1 MAHLSHLT
9 LSNFRNFIQ
18 LELDFNPGVCV
29 FFGANAQGKTTLL
42 EAVYLLAIARS
53 FRAENEREVV
63 NFGAALRGEPALVG
77 GAIEKRQERLSVY
90 IGYQPQPV
98 RGFSQSL
105 AAPASSKVQP
115 EPKMDNEAE
124 QRANGEPS
132 PGESSAAKEPLDSQ
146 APPQRNGLWSYSVRK
161 QIRVSRIP
169 RSAAELVGM
178 VGAVLFS
185 AGDIELVYG
194 PPSGRRRYLD
204 ILISQSDPLYI
215 QALQRY
221 QKVLRQRN
229 QLLKT
234 LREGRAQAGE
244 LDFWDDELVREGAWL
259 TWRRKEA
266 MDRLSALAAEHYQQ
280 LGGADQRFQMEYSP
294 SVPPAVDSLTTEE
307 RFRESLSAARRR
319 ESVLAATAVG
329 PHRDDFALSVNGLD
343 MGTFASRGEAR
354 TAALALRLAEAS
366 YISSVRGEEPI
377 VLLDD
382 VLSEMDI
389 SRRRRVLEKI
399 TGYEQVMITTT
410 EPELIQELLGPQAAY
425 FRVENGQVIALEQAA
440 VSAPS
445 SEERAEE

>member
-1 MAHLSHLT
+1 LAHLSHLT
-9 LSNFRNFIQ
+9 LTNFRNFIQ
-18 LELDFNPGVCV
+18 LELDLNPGVCV

-63 NFGAALRGEPALVG
+63 NFGAALQGEPALVG
-77 GAIEKRQERLSVY
+77 GTIEKREERLSVY

-98 RGFSQSL
+98 RGSSQPM
-105 AAPASSKVQP
+105 AAPGAATGPS
-115 EPKMDNEAE
+115 EAE
-124 QRANGEPS
+124 ANPDQGSNGEPS
-132 PGESSAAKEPLDSQ
+132 PG
-146 APPQRNGLWSYSVRK
+146 RNGLWSYSVRK

-185 AGDIELVYG
+185 ADDIELVYG

-215 QALQRY
+215 KTLQRY
-221 QKVLRQRN
+221 QRVVRQRN

-234 LREGRAQAGE
+234 LREGRAEAGE

-266 MDRLSALAAEHYQQ
+266 MVHLSALAAEHYQQ

-294 SVPPAVDSLTTEE
+294 SVPPAEDSLATEE
-307 RFRESLSAARRR
+307 RFRESLSAARQR

-354 TAALALRLAEAS
+354 TAALTLRLAEAS

-389 SRRRRVLEKI
+389 SRRRRVVEKI

-410 EPELIQELLGPQAAY
+410 DPEVIQQLLGPEAAY
-425 FRVENGQVIALEQAA
+425 FRVENGRVIALEQNAT
-440 VSAPS
+440 SAPHAK
-445 SEERAEE
+445 EGAEE

>member
-9 LSNFRNFIQ
+9 LANFRNFIQ
-18 LELDFNPGVCV
+18 LELDLNPGVCV

-53 FRAENEREVV
+53 FRAKNEREVV
-63 NFGAALRGEPALVG
+63 NFGAALQGEPALVG
-77 GAIEKRQERLSVY
+77 GAIEKREERLAVY

-98 RGFSQSL
+98 RGATSASL
-105 AAPASSKVQP
+105 ATGEKPNGGPSTAGRRGDGPGTPAS
-115 EPKMDNEAE
+115 
-124 QRANGEPS
+124 
-132 PGESSAAKEPLDSQ
+132 
-146 APPQRNGLWSYSVRK
+146 NGLWSYSVRK
-161 QIRVSRIP
+161 QIRVSRIS

-185 AGDIELVYG
+185 ADDIELVYG

-215 QALQRY
+215 KALQRY
-221 QKVLRQRN
+221 QRVVRQRN

-234 LREGRAQAGE
+234 LREGRAEAGE
-244 LDFWDDELVREGAWL
+244 LEFWDDELVREGSWL

-266 MDRLSALAAEHYQQ
+266 MGHLSALGAEHYQR

-294 SVPPAVDSLTTEE
+294 SVPVAEDSLSTEE
-307 RFRESLSAARRR
+307 QFRESLAAARQR
-319 ESVLAATAVG
+319 ESALAATEVG
-329 PHRDDFALSVNGLD
+329 PHRDDFALSVNGLN

-354 TAALALRLAEAS
+354 TAALTLRLAEAS
-366 YISSVRGEEPI
+366 YITSVRGEEPI

-410 EPELIQELLGPQAAY
+410 DPELIQQLLGPDAAY
-425 FRVENGQVIALEQAA
+425 FQVENGQVIPLEQTAA
-440 VSAPS
+440 STPYA
-445 SEERAEE
+445 EERAEE

>member
-9 LSNFRNFIQ
+9 LTNFRNFIQ
-18 LELDFNPGVCV
+18 LELDLYPGVCV

-63 NFGAALRGEPALVG
+63 NFAAALQGHPALVG
-77 GAIEKRQERLSVY
+77 GSIEKREERLSVY

-98 RGFSQSL
+98 RGSSQLS
-105 AAPASSKVQP
+105 AATGYSKSEPESSIDS
-115 EPKMDNEAE
+115 MS
-124 QRANGEPS
+124 NGEPS
-132 PGESSAAKEPLDSQ
+132 PAGRPWDSP
-146 APPQRNGLWSYSVRK
+146 ATPRPNGLWSYSVRK
-161 QIRVSRIP
+161 QIRVSRIS

-185 AGDIELVYG
+185 ADDIELVYG

-204 ILISQSDPLYI
+204 ILLSQSDPLYI
-215 QALQRY
+215 KALQRY
-221 QKVLRQRN
+221 QRVVRQRN

-234 LREGRAQAGE
+234 LREGRAEAGE
-244 LDFWDDELVREGAWL
+244 LDFWDDELVGEGSWL

-266 MDRLSALAAEHYQQ
+266 MVHLSALGAEHYQR

-294 SVPPAVDSLTTEE
+294 SVPPAEDSLSTEE
-307 RFRESLSAARRR
+307 RFRESLSATRRR
-319 ESVLAATAVG
+319 ESVLAATEVG
-329 PHRDDFALSVNGLD
+329 PHRDDLILSVNELD
-343 MGTFASRGEAR
+343 MRTFASRGEAR
-354 TAALALRLAEAS
+354 TAALTLRLAEAS
-366 YISSVRGEEPI
+366 YISSVRREEPI

-410 EPELIQELLGPQAAY
+410 EPELIQQLLGSEAAY
-425 FRVENGQVIALEQAA
+425 FRVEEGQVIALEQNASKDTDA
-440 VSAPS
+440 
-445 SEERAEE
+445 EERAE

>member
-9 LSNFRNFIQ
+9 LTNFRNFMQ
-18 LELDFNPGVCV
+18 LELDLNPGVCV

-63 NFGAALRGEPALVG
+63 NFGAALQGEPALVG
-77 GAIEKRQERLSVY
+77 GTVEKREERLSIY

-98 RGFSQSL
+98 RGSSQSL
-105 AAPASSKVQP
+105 VVPGSSKP
-115 EPKMDNEAE
+115 EPQLKVDK
-124 QRANGEPS
+124 RSNGEP
-132 PGESSAAKEPLDSQ
+132 PPAGRPLDSP
-146 APPQRNGLWSYSVRK
+146 ATPRPNGLRGYSARK
-161 QIRVSRIP
+161 QIRVSRIS

-185 AGDIELVYG
+185 ADDIDLVYG
-194 PPSGRRRYLD
+194 PPSGRRRYLN

-215 QALQRY
+215 KALQRY
-221 QKVLRQRN
+221 QRVVRQRN

-234 LREGRAQAGE
+234 LREGRAEAGE

-266 MDRLSALAAEHYQQ
+266 MSHLSALGAEHYQR

-294 SVPPAVDSLTTEE
+294 SVPPAEDSLSTEE
-307 RFRESLSAARRR
+307 RFRESLSAARQR
-319 ESVLAATAVG
+319 ESVLAATEVG
-329 PHRDDFALSVNGLD
+329 PHRDDFALSINGLN

-354 TAALALRLAEAS
+354 TAALTLRLAEAS

-399 TGYEQVMITTT
+399 TVYEQVMITTT
-410 EPELIQELLGPQAAY
+410 DPELIQQLLGPEAAY
-425 FRVENGQVIALEQAA
+425 FRVEAGQIIALGHNPE
-440 VSAPS
+440 SAPYTP
-445 SEERAEE
+445 ERAEE

>member
-9 LSNFRNFIQ
+9 LTNFRNFIQ
-18 LELDFNPGVCV
+18 LDLDLNPGVCV

-63 NFGAALRGEPALVG
+63 NFGAALQGEPALVG
-77 GAIEKRQERLSVY
+77 GVIEKQQERLSVY

-98 RGFSQSL
+98 RG
-105 AAPASSKVQP
+105 SSKPELEPQP
-115 EPKMDNEAE
+115 EPQPGPQMDK
-124 QRANGEPS
+124 RSNGEPLPAGRPWNS
-132 PGESSAAKEPLDSQ
+132 TTTPRPDGV
-146 APPQRNGLWSYSVRK
+146 WSYSVRK
-161 QIRVSRIP
+161 QIRVSRIS
-169 RSAAELVGM
+169 RTAAELVGM

-185 AGDIELVYG
+185 ADDIELIYG

-215 QALQRY
+215 KALQRY
-221 QKVLRQRN
+221 QRVVRQRN

-234 LREGRAQAGE
+234 LREGRAEARE

-266 MDRLSALAAEHYQQ
+266 MGHLSTLGAEHYQR

-294 SVPPAVDSLTTEE
+294 SVPPAEDCLSTEE
-307 RFRESLSAARRR
+307 RFRKSLSAARQR
-319 ESVLAATAVG
+319 ESVLAATEVG
-329 PHRDDFALSVNGLD
+329 PHRDDFALSINGLD

-366 YISSVRGEEPI
+366 YISLVRGEEPI

-410 EPELIQELLGPQAAY
+410 DPKLIQQLLGPEAAY
-425 FRVENGQVIALEQAA
+425 FRVEAGQVIALEHFSE
-440 VSAPS
+440 SAS
-445 SEERAEE
+445 YADEMAEEGRATS

>member
-9 LSNFRNFIQ
+9 LTNFRNFIQ
-18 LELDFNPGVCV
+18 LELDLNPGVCV
-29 FFGANAQGKTTLL
+29 FFGANAQGKTTVL

-63 NFGAALRGEPALVG
+63 NFGAALQGESALVG
-77 GAIEKRQERLSVY
+77 GSIEKRQERLAIY

-98 RGFSQSL
+98 PVS
-105 AAPASSKVQP
+105 
-115 EPKMDNEAE
+115 EPKMDSGS
-124 QRANGEPS
+124 NGEPS
-132 PGESSAAKEPLDSQ
+132 PAGRTRDSTVK
-146 APPQRNGLWSYSVRK
+146 PRPNGAWSYSVRK
-161 QIRVSRIP
+161 QIRVSRIS
-169 RSAAELVGM
+169 RTAAEVVGM

-185 AGDIELVYG
+185 ADDIELVYG

-215 QALQRY
+215 KALQRY
-221 QKVLRQRN
+221 QRVVRQRN

-266 MDRLSALAAEHYQQ
+266 MVHLSALGAEHYQR
-280 LGGADQRFQMEYSP
+280 LGGADQPFRMEYSP
-294 SVPPAVDSLTTEE
+294 SVPPAEDCPSTEE
-307 RFRESLSAARRR
+307 RFRESLSAVRQR
-319 ESVLAATAVG
+319 ESVLAATEVG
-329 PHRDDFALSVNGLD
+329 PHRDDFVLSVNGLD

-354 TAALALRLAEAS
+354 TAALTLRLAEAS
-366 YISSVRGEEPI
+366 YLSSVRGEEPI

-410 EPELIQELLGPQAAY
+410 DRELIQQLLGSKAAY
-425 FRVENGQVIALEQAA
+425 FRVDEGQVIALEQNAA
-440 VSAPS
+440 NANYA
-445 SEERAEE
+445 EERSKE

>member
-9 LSNFRNFIQ
+9 LTNFRNFIQ
-18 LELDFNPGVCV
+18 LELDLNPGVCV

-63 NFGAALRGEPALVG
+63 NFRAALQGESALVG
-77 GAIEKRQERLSVY
+77 GTIEKREERLSVY
-90 IGYQPQPV
+90 IGYQPQAV
-98 RGFSQSL
+98 RGFSQPMGML
-105 AAPASSKVQP
+105 GSSKP
-115 EPKMDNEAE
+115 EPEPEPNPD
-124 QRANGEPS
+124 QGSNGEPS
-132 PGESSAAKEPLDSQ
+132 PGL
-146 APPQRNGLWSYSVRK
+146 NGVWSYSVRK
-161 QIRVSRIP
+161 QIRVSRIS

-185 AGDIELVYG
+185 ADDIELVYG

-215 QALQRY
+215 KTLQRY
-221 QKVLRQRN
+221 QRVVRQRN

-234 LREGRAQAGE
+234 LREGRAEAGE

-266 MDRLSALAAEHYQQ
+266 MVHLSALAAEHYQQ
-280 LGGADQRFQMEYSP
+280 LGGADQRLQMEYSP
-294 SVPPAVDSLTTEE
+294 SVPPAEDSLATEE
-307 RFRESLSAARRR
+307 RFRESLSAARQR

-329 PHRDDFALSVNGLD
+329 PHRDDFILSVNGLH

-354 TAALALRLAEAS
+354 TAALTLRLAEAS

-410 EPELIQELLGPQAAY
+410 DPEVIQQLLGPEAAY
-425 FRVENGQVIALEQAA
+425 FRVENGQVIALEQNAA
-440 VSAPS
+440 SAPYAK
-445 SEERAEE
+445 EGAEE

>member
-9 LSNFRNFIQ
+9 LTNFRNFIQ
-18 LELDFNPGVCV
+18 LELDLNPGVCV

-63 NFGAALRGEPALVG
+63 NFGAALRGEAALVG

-98 RGFSQSL
+98 RGSSQSMVVTGS
-105 AAPASSKVQP
+105 PQP
-115 EPKMDNEAE
+115 ETEVDKRSD
-124 QRANGEPS
+124 GEPS
-132 PGESSAAKEPLDSQ
+132 AAGPRLDGPATPHS
-146 APPQRNGLWSYSVRK
+146 NGLWSYSVRK
-161 QIRVSRIP
+161 QIRVSRIS
-169 RSAAELVGM
+169 RSASELVGM

-185 AGDIELVYG
+185 ADDIELVYG

-215 QALQRY
+215 KALQRY
-221 QKVLRQRN
+221 QRVVRQRN

-244 LDFWDDELVREGAWL
+244 LDFWDDELVREGSWL

-266 MDRLSALAAEHYQQ
+266 MGHLSALGAEHYQQ
-280 LGGADQRFQMEYSP
+280 LGGADQRFQMESSP
-294 SVPPAVDSLTTEE
+294 SVPPAEDSLSTEKQ
-307 RFRESLSAARRR
+307 FRESLSAARQR
-319 ESVLAATAVG
+319 ESVLAATEVG
-329 PHRDDFALSVNGLD
+329 PHRDDLALSINGLD

-354 TAALALRLAEAS
+354 TAALTLRLAEAS

-382 VLSEMDI
+382 VLSERDI

-410 EPELIQELLGPQAAY
+410 DPELIQQLLGPEAAY
-425 FRVENGQVIALEQAA
+425 FRVEEGQVIALERSPQ
-440 VSAPS
+440 SAPY
-445 SEERAEE
+445 AEESAED

>member
-9 LSNFRNFIQ
+9 LTNFRNFIQ
-18 LELDFNPGVCV
+18 LELDLNPGVCV

-63 NFGAALRGEPALVG
+63 NFGAALRGEAGLVG

-98 RGFSQSL
+98 RGSSQSMVVTGS
-105 AAPASSKVQP
+105 PQP
-115 EPKMDNEAE
+115 ETEVDKRSD
-124 QRANGEPS
+124 GEPS
-132 PGESSAAKEPLDSQ
+132 AAGPRLDGPATPHS
-146 APPQRNGLWSYSVRK
+146 NGLWSYSVRK
-161 QIRVSRIP
+161 QIRVSRIS
-169 RSAAELVGM
+169 RSASELVGM

-185 AGDIELVYG
+185 ADDIELVYG

-215 QALQRY
+215 KALQRY
-221 QKVLRQRN
+221 QRMVRQRN

-244 LDFWDDELVREGAWL
+244 LDFWDDELVREGSWL

-266 MDRLSALAAEHYQQ
+266 MGHLSALGAEHYQQ

-294 SVPPAVDSLTTEE
+294 SVPPAEDSLSTEKQ
-307 RFRESLSAARRR
+307 FRESLSAARQR
-319 ESVLAATAVG
+319 ESVLAATEVG
-329 PHRDDFALSVNGLD
+329 PHRDDLALSINGLD

-354 TAALALRLAEAS
+354 TAALTLRLAEAS

-410 EPELIQELLGPQAAY
+410 DPELIQQLLGPEAAY
-425 FRVENGQVIALEQAA
+425 FRVEEGQVIALERSPQ
-440 VSAPS
+440 SAPY
-445 SEERAEE
+445 AEESAED